1 MSTYY
6 KFVTDCDF
14 TNEELTE
21 NKDGQQDMSSNTAA
35 ITFWVTF
42 GSFTIL
48 GIAFVGYISNK

>member
-1 MSTYY
+1 MSYY

-21 NKDGQQDMSSNTAA
+21 KKEGPLEMSSNTAS
-35 ITFWVTF
+35 ITFWITF